1 MHHMYFNIFYSFT
14 YQIIINGIIWD
25 VQAHF
30 SYVDICQ
37 KKEGKEKGSW
47 AEKRG
52 GASKWDM
59 SVQVQ
64 TPKLVSLGG

>member
-1 MHHMYFNIFYSFT
+1 MAKDEHCLLT
-14 YQIIINGIIWD
+14 E
-25 VQAHF
+25 AHF

-47 AEKRG
+47 AEERW